1 MRPERYASALGSRP
15 HRRHADVKELH
26 EEPETE
32 KQNRGNLDDFKN
44 DEQRDQRKYP
54 RMGIEDEIRAEYP
67 GDRATRADGGN
78 RRQRIHVD
86 VRERRPRCR
95 T

>member
-1 MRPERYASALGSRP
+1 MRPERYAAALGSCP

-54 RMGIEDEIRAEYP
+54 RMRIEDEVRAEYP
-67 GDRATRADGGN
+67 AIAPLAPTVG
-78 RRQRIHVD
+78 IVD
-86 VRERRPRCR
+86 KGFM
-95 T
+95 